1 MNEEFIEI
9 TVDELFEE
17 FCEELILAIDQLPV
31 VHTMIS
37 EDGADDLIFKE
48 DVLSLLR
55 REDDD
60 L

>member
-17 FCEELILAIDQLPV
+17 FCEELILVIDQLPV